1 MAAAMLKGMKFS
13 QVVAT
18 SQQISATRSRTAKVQ
33 AVAHALHLAKP
44 GEARLVAHY
53 LSGSLPQRRTGVGAR
68 SLSNLPAPAA
78 TDTLQVAD
86 VDAIIADIAAL
97 SGSGSGARR
106 KEMLTDLFARATA
119 DEQRLLRD
127 LFTGQVRHGALDGVL
142 QTAIAAAADVPVD
155 AVRRAVMLAGSS
167 AAVVED
173 ALAGGVQALERVGL
187 VVGRPLMPML
197 AASAPDVAEAV
208 QQAGEGKQ
216 VTVERKLDGIRLQAH
231 KNRDEVRLFT
241 RSLDDIT
248 DRLPE
253 VVEVIAA
260 IPAQKAVFDAE
271 AIALRPDGRPHPFQ
285 VTAARTA
292 SRNDPATLAAN
303 TPVSTFVFDV
313 LHRDGHDLLDLPAK
327 ERIEQL
333 TALVDEAHLVP
344 RVITDHAEKAA
355 EFFAAQIEAGHEGVV
370 VKNLQAPYAAG
381 RRGAGWIKVKPRHT
395 LELVVLAVEWGSGRR
410 SGKLSN
416 IHLGASDGADGF
428 VMLGKTF
435 KGMTDEMLDWQ
446 TTRFL
451 ELETHREGYVVHLR
465 PEQVVEIAFDGLQQS
480 TRYPAGLALRFARVL
495 RYRHD
500 KTADHIDTIDTVRAL
515 AGLTHGQ

>member
-1 MAAAMLKGMKFS
+1 
-13 QVVAT
+13 
-18 SQQISATRSRTAKVQ
+18 
-33 AVAHALHLAKP
+33 
-44 GEARLVAHY
+44 
-53 LSGSLPQRRTGVGAR
+53 
-68 SLSNLPAPAA
+68 
-78 TDTLQVAD
+78 
-86 VDAIIADIAAL
+86 
-97 SGSGSGARR
+97 
-106 KEMLTDLFARATA
+106 
-119 DEQRLLRD
+119 
-127 LFTGQVRHGALDGVL
+127 
-142 QTAIAAAADVPVD
+142 
-155 AVRRAVMLAGSS
+155 MLAGSS

-173 ALAGGVQALERVGL
+173 ALTGGVQALERVGL

-208 QQAGEGKQ
+208 QQAGEGKK
-216 VTVERKLDGIRLQAH
+216 VAVERKLDGIRLQAH

-260 IPAQKAVFDAE
+260 IPAQKAVIDAE

-292 SRNDPATLAAN
+292 SRNDPAALAAN
-303 TPVSTFVFDV
+303 TPVSTFVFDM

-327 ERIEQL
+327 ERIDQL
-333 TALVDEAHLVP
+333 NALIDEAHLVP
-344 RVITDHAEKAA
+344 RVITDRAEKTA
-355 EFFAAQIEAGHEGVV
+355 EFFAAQIAAGHEGVV
-370 VKNLQAPYAAG
+370 VKSLEAPYAAG

-416 IHLGASDGADGF
+416 IHLGASDGAGGF

-435 KGMTDEMLDWQ
+435 KGMTGEMLDWQ

-500 KTADHIDTIDTVRAL
+500 KTANHIDTIDTIRAL
-515 AGLTHGQ
+515 AGSPSAETDQRH